1 VNKEIFTCKIELLVL
16 DLDGTVFGSSRL
28 LIEEIEKIRQL
39 TDTGVRIIIS
49 SGRTLHY
56 VLGIVRCLGIN
67 DIVICEEGTIIYDC
81 RNDNLL
87 VNGNSE
93 NIAILKENLSSW
105 LPFCIIPREAHHDK
119 NIILALD
126 RNPRIDVDDFVNEVS
141 DVLSEKNLE
150 LNITRSDE
158 MINILPLEIDKGI
171 ALTNILKSEN
181 INPETVVAIGDS
193 LNDLSTFDS
202 VAYPIAV
209 SNAHELVKKK
219 SVYVS
224 PQKNGLGVC
233 DIIDMILSN
242 NEKY

>member
-1 VNKEIFTCKIELLVL
+1 MNKEIFTCKIELLVL

-28 LIEEIEKIRQL
+28 SIEEIEKIRQL
-39 TDTGVRIIIS
+39 ADVGVRIIIS

-81 RNDNLL
+81 RNDNLV

-93 NIAILKENLSSW
+93 NITILKENLSSW

-158 MINILPLEIDKGI
+158 MINILPLEVDKGI
-171 ALTNILKSEN
+171 ALANILKSEN

>member
-1 VNKEIFTCKIELLVL
+1 MNKEIFTCKIELLVL

-93 NIAILKENLSSW
+93 NILILKENLSSW

>member
-1 VNKEIFTCKIELLVL
+1 MNKEIFTCKIELLVL

-93 NIAILKENLSSW
+93 NILILKENLSSW

-141 DVLSEKNLE
+141 DVLSEKNLK

>member
-1 VNKEIFTCKIELLVL
+1 MNKEIFTCKIELLVL

>member
-1 VNKEIFTCKIELLVL
+1 MNKEIFICKIELLVL

-93 NIAILKENLSSW
+93 NILILKENLSSW

-141 DVLSEKNLE
+141 DVLSEKNLK

-219 SVYVS
+219 SVYIS

>member
-209 SNAHELVKKK
+209 SNAHKLVKKK

>member
-1 VNKEIFTCKIELLVL
+1 MNKEIFTCKIELLVL

-93 NIAILKENLSSW
+93 NILILKENLSSW

-219 SVYVS
+219 SVYIS

>member
-1 VNKEIFTCKIELLVL
+1 MNKEIFTCKIELLVL

-93 NIAILKENLSSW
+93 NISILKENLSSW

>member
-28 LIEEIEKIRQL
+28 SIEEIEKIRQL
-39 TDTGVRIIIS
+39 ADVGVRIIIS

-81 RNDNLL
+81 RNDNLA
-87 VNGNSE
+87 VSGNSE
-93 NIAILKENLSSW
+93 NITILKENLSSW

-158 MINILPLEIDKGI
+158 MINILPLEVDKGI
-171 ALTNILKSEN
+171 ALANILKSEN

>member
-1 VNKEIFTCKIELLVL
+1 MNKEIFTCKIELLVL

-81 RNDNLL
+81 RNDDLL

-93 NIAILKENLSSW
+93 NILILKENLSSW

-126 RNPRIDVDDFVNEVS
+126 RNPKIDVDDFVNEVS

-158 MINILPLEIDKGI
+158 MINILPLEVDKGI
-171 ALTNILKSEN
+171 ALANILKSEN

>member
-1 VNKEIFTCKIELLVL
+1 MNKEIFTCKIELLVL

-93 NIAILKENLSSW
+93 NISILKENLSSW

-141 DVLSEKNLE
+141 DVLSEKNLK

>member
-1 VNKEIFTCKIELLVL
+1 MNKEIFTCKIELLVL

-93 NIAILKENLSSW
+93 NILILKENLSSW

-141 DVLSEKNLE
+141 DVLSEKNLK

-219 SVYVS
+219 SVYIS

>member
-1 VNKEIFTCKIELLVL
+1 MNKEIFTCKIELLVL

-93 NIAILKENLSSW
+93 NILILKENLSSW

-224 PQKNGLGVC
+224 SQKNGLGVC

>member
-1 VNKEIFTCKIELLVL
+1 MNKEIFTCKIELLVL

-81 RNDNLL
+81 RNDNLV

>member
-1 VNKEIFTCKIELLVL
+1 MNKEIFTCKIELLVL

-93 NIAILKENLSSW
+93 NISILKENLSSW

-141 DVLSEKNLE
+141 DVLSEKNLK

-219 SVYVS
+219 SVYIS